1 VEWRHDDHI
10 QYTID
15 YPLSHPLPRITENG
29 HHGRAA
35 QGSQIKTHPGI
46 CFTRSMTASLIPEIS
61 DAPLM
66 MNGELSIPPAL
77 IKTTL
82 RLPDWPMPSHMM
94 SHRKAK
100 YDSAFR

>member
-1 VEWRHDDHI
+1 
-10 QYTID
+10 
-15 YPLSHPLPRITENG
+15 
-29 HHGRAA
+29 
-35 QGSQIKTHPGI
+35 
-46 CFTRSMTASLIPEIS
+46 MTASLIPEIS
-61 DAPLM
+61 DTPLM

-77 IKTTL
+77 IETTL